1 MYLNT
6 AEYGSN
12 SYGIKVA
19 SKTYFNKLPSE
30 LNYNESSIIVGLL
43 NKPTKYNPIL
53 ILKMLR
59 KRSEIFYN
67 LFKYKIINKEYYDSL
82 KVVELGLN
90 YKVENQ
96 NVGHNLFQNC
106 CQKLPH

>member
-43 NKPTKYNPIL
+43 NKPTKYNPYFNPENA
-53 ILKMLR
+53 KE

-67 LFKYKIINKEYYDSL
+67 LFKYKIINKEYYDSS
-82 KVVELGLN
+82 KW
-90 YKVENQ
+90 
-96 NVGHNLFQNC
+96 
-106 CQKLPH
+106 

>member
-1 MYLNT
+1 MSNVPFLGLVISKVKEWIVSIKLEGLYKKRNPAMYLNT

-43 NKPTKYNPIL
+43 NKPTKYNHFNP
-53 ILKMLR
+53 
-59 KRSEIFYN
+59 
-67 LFKYKIINKEYYDSL
+67 
-82 KVVELGLN
+82 
-90 YKVENQ
+90 ENA
-96 NVGHNLFQNC
+96 
-106 CQKLPH
+106 KKKS